1 MQLTNRHTCET
12 SELLV
17 KYEAAQEE
25 TLKCSCVCSTLLH
38 DIECAF
44 LKYFPQVLI
53 FGKDVEIGAS
63 IVQLE
68 KNLKRM

>member
-17 KYEAAQEE
+17 SKK
-25 TLKCSCVCSTLLH
+25 LLRRRHLSVLVSSTLLH

-68 KNLKRM
+68 KRM